1 LDLDGLHESRGYIQ
15 NWLAGAEISDKSA
28 QKIFSA
34 ANKILEAG
42 KAA

>member
-1 LDLDGLHESRGYIQ
+1 M
-15 NWLAGAEISDKSA
+15 AGAEISDKSA

-42 KAA
+42 KSE